1 MNIVHNIIAV
11 ENPRANGMVERYNG
25 LIQSGFRKMLVNTP
39 HGSWDT
45 FLPDI
50 LAGLRFLP
58 TSIGLSPFFMTY
70 K

>member
-1 MNIVHNIIAV
+1 MNTVHNVIAV
-11 ENPRANGMVERYNG
+11 ENLQANKMVERYNG
-25 LIQSGFRKMLVNTP
+25 MIRSGFRKMLINMP